1 MSIIYCERHDLRW
14 DSDYKERCPGCE
26 VDNMDIVSDLVAA
39 LEMSL
44 DWLASYPGFGSEH
57 AYNRARAALAKSKG
71 E

>member
-39 LEMSL
+39 LEIVANL
-44 DWLASYPGFGSEH
+44 TGFEPDDPYGIIV
-57 AYNRARAALAKSKG
+57 RAAIAKAKG

>member
-39 LEMSL
+39 LEIVANL
-44 DWLASYPGFGSEH
+44 RGGPDDPYGIIV
-57 AYNRARAALAKSKG
+57 RAAIAKAKV